1 VTDVLTTSVAVSV
14 DAQGL
19 VALAQGLVE
28 VLLRGG
34 PRVPVP
40 ELPRIAALAGS
51 EAAARARKLETL
63 IVTSAYRFNRLSF
76 RPLTTAAMC
85 PTGQQARRIWPAD
98 VGQPPP
104 IFSQQT
110 RRGNERTKK
119 TKG

>member
-1 VTDVLTTSVAVSV
+1 VSTHR
-14 DAQGL
+14 DLLLWHRGSSRYFFAA
-19 VALAQGLVE
+19 ALG
-28 VLLRGG
+28 
-34 PRVPVP
+34 VPVP

-51 EAAARARKLETL
+51 EAVARARKLETL

-85 PTGQQARRIWPAD
+85 PTGQRAGRIWPAD